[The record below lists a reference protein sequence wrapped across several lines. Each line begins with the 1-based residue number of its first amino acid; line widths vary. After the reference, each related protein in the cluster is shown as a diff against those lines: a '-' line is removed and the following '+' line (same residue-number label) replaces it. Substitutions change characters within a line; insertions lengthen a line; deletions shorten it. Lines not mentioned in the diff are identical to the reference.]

1 MALTRAVWERDERDS
16 EVSSESCRPA
26 AEADAITPGPLDQSR
41 LLSLQRAA
49 GNRAVARMLSGPAR
63 IAPPVRGVRSGT
75 ARGLL
80 QRVLEE
86 FSGPETGGKA
96 NVKGAGL
103 KELLKETDDGKL
115 YFKSARSTDADWV
128 LIEVKL
134 STDGRNYEK
143 TGQER
148 TVKAQKKV
156 PQTFKEWR
164 PLAYISG
171 DKMLYPAQAYP
182 HVTIDLTRAV
192 QEPTDRVEFR
202 TMHYSRSFD
211 DPYRS
216 GYELTTGGWLPVKPN
231 DRKDKQKECD
241 DAVDRFLE
249 TVGLP
254 TRVIRA

>member
-26 AEADAITPGPLDQSR
+26 PEADKIAPGQLAPSQ

-49 GNRAVARMLSGPAR
+49 GNRAVARLLSAPAAT
-63 IAPPVRGVRSGT
+63 APPVRGVRHGT

-86 FSGPETGGKA
+86 LPGPEKGGQA

-103 KELLKETDDGKL
+103 KELLKETDDGRL
-115 YFKSARSTDADWV
+115 YFKSARSTDTEWV

-134 STDGRNYEK
+134 SSDGRNYEK

-156 PQTFKEWR
+156 PPTVKEWR
-164 PLAYISG
+164 LLAHISG
-171 DKMLYPAQAYP
+171 DKMLYPEQAYP

-192 QEPTDRVEFR
+192 REPTDRVEFT
-202 TMHYSRSFD
+202 TMHYSRSYD

-216 GYELTTGGWLPVKPN
+216 GYTLTTGGWLPVKPN